1 MVQFLFVFIVWWMI
15 IKTMTTLWV
24 NKRTID
30 DQSFVIEKYFD
41 EIKHICWKIRIKE
54 LKLF

>member
-1 MVQFLFVFIVWWMI
+1 MI